1 VTVLRTVVVGGG
13 ISGLTV
19 ARTLKARGGPVVL
32 LEASDRLGGTI
43 RSELREGFVLEAGPN
58 GFLDRDG
65 SVARLAEQLG
75 IADRLR
81 YASAAAERRAVFV
94 RGRVRQL
101 PSSPPRFLTSDVVPW
116 HAKFRVL
123 LEPFCRQSPAGVD
136 ESLGRFGRRHFGR
149 TVTETLLD
157 ALQMGIFAG
166 DIERLSLRAAFPRLH
181 HMERAHR
188 SLFLA
193 MRAARRSHPGPPPRL
208 ASFEGGLSTLV
219 DALGRELQSQIRT
232 GTRVTSLK
240 RDGRLWQVSWSGGT
254 EQAER
259 VVLALPAEAAAAL
272 VAPLDPSIATALSA
286 IHYVPVSVV
295 QLGWHS
301 RLQPEPEGFG
311 VLVPAVERQPIL
323 GIIFAS
329 SAFPFRAPGGGTLLT
344 TLVGGAHR
352 RDLAELPGDE
362 LVRTVRQSL
371 RTMLGI
377 DRAPDLVEIVR
388 WPKAI
393 PQYEIGHQGR
403 LDVLGLAV
411 RALPGLVLTGNA
423 YRGPGIADCVRE
435 GMALGESLARTG
447 SHPTIEPGALRVP
460 GG

>member
-1 VTVLRTVVVGGG
+1 MDGGAALPVTVLRTVVVGGG

-19 ARTLKARGGPVVL
+19 ARTLKARGAPVVL
-32 LEASDRLGGTI
+32 LEAAERWGGQI
-43 RSELREGFVLEAGPN
+43 RSELRDGFILEAGPN

-65 SVARLAEQLG
+65 SVARLAGQLG

-81 YASAAAERRAVFV
+81 SASAQAERRAVFV

-101 PSSPPRFLTSDVVPW
+101 PSSPPGFLTSDVVPW
-116 HAKFRVL
+116 HAKLRVL
-123 LEPFCRQSPAGVD
+123 LEPLCRQSPAGVD

-157 ALQMGIFAG
+157 ALQTGIFAG

-193 MRAARRSHPGPPPRL
+193 MRAARRNHPSPPPQL

-219 DALGRELQSQIRT
+219 DALGHELGPQVRT
-232 GTRVTSLK
+232 GARVTSLK
-240 RDGRLWQVSWSGGT
+240 RDGRVWQVSWPSGS
-254 EQAER
+254 EQADR
-259 VVLALPAEAAAAL
+259 VVLALPTEAAGAL

-286 IHYVPVSVV
+286 IHYVPVSVIH
-295 QLGWHS
+295 LGWRP
-301 RLQPEPEGFG
+301 RLDPEPEGFG
-311 VLVPAVERQPIL
+311 FLVPAIERQPIL
-323 GIIFAS
+323 GVIYAS
-329 SAFPFRAPGGGTLLT
+329 SAFPFRALGGTLLT
-344 TLVGGAHR
+344 TLIGGAHR
-352 RDLAELPGDE
+352 RDLTERADDE
-362 LVRTVRQSL
+362 LVNTVRQAL
-371 RTMLGI
+371 RMMLGI
-377 DRAPDLVEIVR
+377 DRAPDLVQVIR
-388 WPKAI
+388 WPRAI

-435 GMALGESLARTG
+435 GLALGESLARM
-447 SHPTIEPGALRVP
+447 
-460 GG
+460 GGHD

>member
-1 VTVLRTVVVGGG
+1 VTILRTVVVGGG

-19 ARTLKARGGPVVL
+19 ARTLKARGAPVVL
-32 LEASDRLGGTI
+32 LEAAERLGGKI
-43 RSELREGFVLEAGPN
+43 RSELRDGFILEAGPN

-81 YASAAAERRAVFV
+81 HASAEAERRAIFV

-101 PSSPPRFLTSDVVPW
+101 PFSPPRFLTSDVVPW
-116 HAKFRVL
+116 HAKLRVL

-157 ALQMGIFAG
+157 ALQTGIFAG

-181 HMERAHR
+181 HLERAHR

-193 MRAARRSHPGPPPRL
+193 MRAGRRTHPGPPPRL

-219 DALGRELQSQIRT
+219 DALGRELEPEIRT
-232 GTRVTSLK
+232 GAPVNSL
-240 RDGRLWQVSWSGGT
+240 RREGRAWKVSWQGGT
-254 EQAER
+254 EQTDR

-272 VAPLDPSIATALSA
+272 VAPLDPSIATALTA

-295 QLGWHS
+295 QMGWRE
-301 RLQPEPEGFG
+301 RLQPEPKGFG

-323 GIIFAS
+323 GVIFAS

-352 RDLAELPGDE
+352 PDLAVRPDGELLG
-362 LVRTVRQSL
+362 TVRQWL

-377 DRAPDLVEIVR
+377 DRAPDVIDIVR
-388 WPKAI
+388 WPRAI

-435 GMALGESLARTG
+435 GMTLGESLARTG
-447 SHPTIEPGALRVP
+447 AHE
-460 GG
+460 